1 MIDVLISTLGR
12 AGVVAAARD
21 ADQESL
27 VRGQEDEEVGD
38 SNSTEVSSDSSN
50 AVALAMILSFGTN
63 VVLLLVKVYVAIV
76 TGSMVLLAS
85 AADSLLDILS
95 GAVLF
100 YTERIAHQVRRR
112 RDLRGGVTR
121 VTGRQEG

>member
-1 MIDVLISTLGR
+1 M
-12 AGVVAAARD
+12 VAAARD